1 MENEKISKNIS
12 PSSTIDES
20 EIIEEGKIW
29 AILAYLG
36 ILCLIPLLMKKD
48 NRFAQHHAKQGLLLF
63 ISSFILAICLGIISF
78 VISILAWIPII
89 GWILAF
95 LMWLIW
101 IVFAISVCIIMITG
115 IVQVLKGKYWIIPVI
130 GKYAKTLK
138 INSIEL

>member
-138 INSIEL
+138 I